1 MFHDVSDSYP
11 NDSDII
17 LSFTLTTNV
26 PLKKTRDNSN
36 GPISKCSDSTTSFSR
51 KIAGDRIGIFKVPFV
66 SPSDILKFEW
76 VTETD
81 CTNEGGLQDVGTVV
95 FKGTILSHGY
105 ICEASYAF
113 LQDKSLIQTLLNFS
127 ACDLPKEEDFFQFQY
142 LRVSEDASQ
151 NILGASIPFQLRK
164 PKNEELCAV
173 QVIEYMFSLQRL
185 LV

>member
-1 MFHDVSDSYP
+1 MSDSYP

-26 PLKKTRDNSN
+26 PFKKTRDNSN
-36 GPISKCSDSTTSFSR
+36 GPISNCSESTTSFSR

-95 FKGTILSHGY
+95 FKGKILNHGY
-105 ICEASYAF
+105 IYEATLIF
-113 LQDKSLIQTLLNFS
+113 LARQEFD
-127 ACDLPKEEDFFQFQY
+127 
-142 LRVSEDASQ
+142 
-151 NILGASIPFQLRK
+151 
-164 PKNEELCAV
+164 
-173 QVIEYMFSLQRL
+173 
-185 LV
+185 

>member
-26 PLKKTRDNSN
+26 PFKNTSVNSN
-36 GPISKCSDSTTSFSR
+36 GSISNFDSSTSFSR

-95 FKGTILSHGY
+95 FKGTILIHGCIY
-105 ICEASYAF
+105 EA
-113 LQDKSLIQTLLNFS
+113 
-127 ACDLPKEEDFFQFQY
+127 
-142 LRVSEDASQ
+142 V
-151 NILGASIPFQLRK
+151 
-164 PKNEELCAV
+164 
-173 QVIEYMFSLQRL
+173 
-185 LV
+185 

>member
-1 MFHDVSDSYP
+1 MAQSVNLMQYSVFLQVVFHDVSDSYP

-26 PLKKTRDNSN
+26 PIKKTKQSSRESISN
-36 GPISKCSDSTTSFSR
+36 CSESIASFSR

-95 FKGTILSHGY
+95 FKGMFLYAIIAEILFEFIIH
-105 ICEASYAF
+105 IHMC
-113 LQDKSLIQTLLNFS
+113 
-127 ACDLPKEEDFFQFQY
+127 
-142 LRVSEDASQ
+142 V
-151 NILGASIPFQLRK
+151 
-164 PKNEELCAV
+164 
-173 QVIEYMFSLQRL
+173 
-185 LV
+185 